1 VVGSSPKDYQSDLV
15 IILAAN
21 PNVKAKNLKELV
33 ALANA
38 TPGGLSYGTS
48 GNASIVHLAD

>member
-1 VVGSSPKDYQSDLV
+1 LV